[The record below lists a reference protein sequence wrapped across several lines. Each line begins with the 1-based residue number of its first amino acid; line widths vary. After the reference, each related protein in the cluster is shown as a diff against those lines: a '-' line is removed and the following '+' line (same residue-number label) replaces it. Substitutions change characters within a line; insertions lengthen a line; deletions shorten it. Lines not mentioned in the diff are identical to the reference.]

1 MNLTSPITI
10 LAGEDLE
17 PHRRVMFN
25 GTAWVYADANDPH
38 QAVTGDC
45 RIVSGRHGAAYPAN
59 APGIVGIEAGTTLSA
74 GANAYGADDG
84 KVSSTTT
91 GLFIGMVITAPIA
104 AANPAGILPLP
115 HATGETLLFALTTP
129 QTSDGTVTTEV
140 FFTGYTLPANT
151 VKVGDVYK
159 IKMGVTVANSNGT
172 DTLAVK
178 LYFGP
183 DLINTLAAVDS
194 VNADV
199 AVVDAEVT
207 IRTIGA
213 TGTAHAVLH
222 TQVDVDAEGDPV
234 IARSVAEFQIDTTA
248 PITIR
253 ASSTWTGGHADDDA
267 RLDTFNI
274 SRLRKGV

>member
-1 MNLTSPITI
+1 MRVTSPITI

-17 PHRRVMFN
+17 AHRRVMFN

-38 QAVTGDC
+38 QAVVGDA
-45 RIVSGRHGAAYPAN
+45 RIPSGRYGAAYPAN
-59 APGIVGIEAGTTLSA
+59 APGIIDIEAASTLAA
-74 GANAYGADDG
+74 GGNAYGADDG
-84 KVSSTTT
+84 KVTSTTT
-91 GLFIGMVITAPIA
+91 GLFIGMVITAPLA
-104 AANPAGILPLP
+104 AANPAGVMPLP
-115 HATGETLLFALTTP
+115 AASGETLLFSLTTP
-129 QTSDGTVTTEV
+129 QTSDGSGTSEV
-140 FFTGYTLPANT
+140 FFTGYSLPANT
-151 VKVGDVYK
+151 VKAGDVYK

-194 VNADV
+194 VNGDV
-199 AVVDAEVT
+199 AVVDAEIT

-213 TGTAHAVLH
+213 SGTAHAVLH

-234 IARSVAEFQIDTTA
+234 IARTVAEFAIDTTA
-248 PITIR
+248 AINIR

-267 RLDTFNI
+267 RLDTFNV